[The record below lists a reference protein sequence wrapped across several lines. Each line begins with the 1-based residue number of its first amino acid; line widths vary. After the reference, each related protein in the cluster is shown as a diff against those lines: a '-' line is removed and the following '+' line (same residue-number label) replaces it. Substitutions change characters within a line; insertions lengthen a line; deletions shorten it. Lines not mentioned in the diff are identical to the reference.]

1 MKHPRSATV
10 QRILGFLIAGSS
22 LMMLPPA
29 LVSWWYQDGMARL
42 FLVSAVILLMAG
54 MAIFLPVR
62 HVREELRL
70 RDGFLVVTVS
80 WVSLALVGAL
90 PFLLLTQPEI
100 SYVDAL
106 FESMSG
112 LTTTG
117 ATILTNIDG
126 LPRGILY
133 YRQQLQWLGGLGI
146 VVLAVA
152 IMPMLRIGGMQLYRA
167 ETPGPVKDSKLTPR
181 ITGTAKALWLI
192 YLGITVMCALAYWLG
207 GMKLFDAI
215 GHAFS
220 TVAIGG
226 MSTHDAGFAWFDSP
240 TLEVIA
246 TFFMIVAGINFAIH
260 FTSWKRASAQPY
272 FQDPELKVYA
282 SLLLGFSVL
291 TTIALYL
298 NGTYGSIAESARYAS
313 FQVVSV
319 MTTTGFSTTEFAIWP
334 GFIPIMLICIAFIG
348 GCAGSTCGGMKVIRI
363 MLLYRQAI
371 REIQRLIHPHAVIPV
386 KIGGVKTSPT
396 VMDAVWGFFFLY
408 VASFVMITI
417 ALNGVG
423 VDPVTAYAAAAACIT
438 NLGPGLGEVSSNYA
452 SLNATAKLILS
463 FAMLMGRLEIFTLLV
478 LFSPSFWRH

>member
-1 MKHPRSATV
+1 MKHRRTATV

-22 LMMLPPA
+22 LMMIPPA
-29 LVSWWYQDGMARL
+29 LVSWWYHDGTANL
-42 FLVSAVILLMAG
+42 FLSSAVILFIAG
-54 MAIFLPVR
+54 LTIFLPVR
-62 HVREELRL
+62 HVHEELRL
-70 RDGFLVVTVS
+70 RDGFLVVAVS
-80 WVSLALVGAL
+80 WISLALVGAL
-90 PFLLLTQPEI
+90 PFLLLKQPELT
-100 SYVDAL
+100 YVDAL

-117 ATILTNIDG
+117 ATIMTNIDS

-181 ITGTAKALWLI
+181 ITQTAKALWLI
-192 YLGITVMCALAYWLG
+192 YLGITVTCALAYWLG
-207 GMKLFDAI
+207 GMTLFDAI

-240 TLEVIA
+240 TLEMIA
-246 TFFMIVAGINFAIH
+246 IFFMVVAGVNFAIH

-272 FQDPELKVYA
+272 FNDPELKVYA
-282 SLLLGFSVL
+282 SLLLGFAVL
-291 TTIALYL
+291 TACALYL
-298 NGTYGSIAESARYAS
+298 NGTYDSISESARYAS

-319 MTTTGFSTTEFAIWP
+319 MTTTGYSTTDFSIWP

-348 GCAGSTCGGMKVIRI
+348 GCAGSTCGGMKVVRI

-371 REIQRLIHPHAVIPV
+371 REIGRLIHPHAVIPV

-438 NLGPGLGEVSSNYA
+438 NLGPGLGDVSANYA
-452 SLNATAKLILS
+452 SLNSVAKLILS

-478 LFSPSFWRH
+478 LFSPAFWRH

>member
-1 MKHPRSATV
+1 MRNRQTATV
-10 QRILGFLIAGSS
+10 QRILGFLIAGAS
-22 LMMLPPA
+22 MMMIPPA
-29 LVSWWYQDGMARL
+29 VVSWWYQDGAANI
-42 FLVSAVILLMAG
+42 FLSSAVILFVTG

-70 RDGFLVVTVS
+70 RDGFVIVAACWL
-80 WVSLALVGAL
+80 SLALVGAL
-90 PFLLLTQPEI
+90 PFLLLVQPEI
-100 SYVDAL
+100 SYVNAV

-126 LPRGILY
+126 LPRGVLY

-152 IMPMLRIGGMQLYRA
+152 ILPMLRVGGMQLYRA
-167 ETPGPVKDSKLTPR
+167 ETPGPLKDSKLTPR
-181 ITGTAKALWLI
+181 ITETAKALWLI
-192 YLGITVMCALAYWLG
+192 YLGITVVCALAYWLG
-207 GMKLFDAI
+207 GMTLFDAV

-226 MSTHDAGFAWFDSP
+226 MSTHNEGFAWFNSP

-246 TFFMIVAGINFAIH
+246 IVFMVVAGINFAIH
-260 FTSWKRASAQPY
+260 FTAWKRASAQPY
-272 FQDPELKVYA
+272 FHDPELRVYA
-282 SLLLGFSVL
+282 SLLLGFAIL
-291 TTIALYL
+291 TTFTLYL
-298 NGTYGSIAESARYAS
+298 NGTYGSISESARYAS

-319 MTTTGFSTTEFAIWP
+319 MTTTGYHSANFSLWP

-363 MLLYRQAI
+363 MLLYRQAV
-371 REIQRLIHPHAVIPV
+371 REIHRLIHPHAVIPV
-386 KIGGVKTSPT
+386 KIGGRKTSTT

-408 VASFVMITI
+408 VLSFVMITI

-438 NLGPGLGEVSSNYA
+438 NLGPGLGDVSSNYA
-452 SLNATAKLILS
+452 SLNSAAKIILS

-478 LFSPSFWRH
+478 LFTPAFWRA

>member
-1 MKHPRSATV
+1 MKHRRTATV
-10 QRILGFLIAGSS
+10 QRILGFLIAGAS
-22 LMMLPPA
+22 LMMFPPA
-29 LVSWWYQDGMARL
+29 LVSWWYQDGTANL
-42 FLVSAVILLMAG
+42 FLVSAVMLFVTG
-54 MAIFLPVR
+54 MSIFLPVR
-62 HVREELRL
+62 HVHEDLRL
-70 RDGFLVVTVS
+70 RDGFLIVVVC
-80 WVSLALVGAL
+80 WLSLALVGAL
-90 PFLLLTQPEI
+90 PFLLLMQPEI
-100 SYVDAL
+100 SYVDAV
-106 FESMSG
+106 FESMSA

-117 ATILTNIDG
+117 ATILTNIDD
-126 LPRGILY
+126 LPRGALY

-146 VVLAVA
+146 VVLSVA
-152 IMPMLRIGGMQLYRA
+152 ILPMLRIGGMQLYRA
-167 ETPGPVKDSKLTPR
+167 ESPGPVKDSKLTPR
-181 ITGTAKALWLI
+181 ITSTAKALWLI
-192 YLGITVMCALAYWLG
+192 YLGITVLCALAYWLG
-207 GMKLFDAI
+207 GMTLFDAI

-246 TFFMIVAGINFAIH
+246 TFFMVVAGINFAIH

-282 SLLLGFSVL
+282 SLLLGFAVL

-298 NGTYGSIAESARYAS
+298 NGTYGSLAESARYAS

-319 MTTTGFSTTEFAIWP
+319 MTTTGYSTTDFSIWP

-371 REIQRLIHPHAVIPV
+371 REIRRLIHPHAVFPI
-386 KIGGVKTSPT
+386 KIGGRKTSAT

-423 VDPVTAYAAAAACIT
+423 VDPVTAYAAAAACLT
-438 NLGPGLGEVSSNYA
+438 NLGPGLGEVSGNYA
-452 SLNATAKLILS
+452 SLNSTAKVILS

-478 LFSPSFWRH
+478 LFSPAFWRH

>member
-1 MKHPRSATV
+1 MKPRRTATV
-10 QRILGFLIAGSS
+10 QRILGFLVASAS
-22 LMMLPPA
+22 LMMIPPA
-29 LVSWWYQDGMARL
+29 LVSLWYQDGTAGL
-42 FLVSAVILLMAG
+42 FMLSAVILFITG
-54 MAIFLPVR
+54 MAVFLPVR
-62 HVREELRL
+62 HVREELRV
-70 RDGFLVVTVS
+70 RDGFLVVAVC
-80 WVSLALVGAL
+80 WLSLALVGAL
-90 PFLLLTQPEI
+90 PFLLLEQPEI
-100 SYVDAL
+100 SYVDAV

-117 ATILTNIDG
+117 ATILTNIDA

-152 IMPMLRIGGMQLYRA
+152 ILPMLRIGGAQLYRA
-167 ETPGPVKDSKLTPR
+167 ETPGPLKDSKLTPK
-181 ITGTAKALWLI
+181 ITETAKALWLI
-192 YLGITVMCALAYWLG
+192 YLGITVLCMLAYWLG
-207 GMKLFDAI
+207 GMTIFDAV

-226 MSTHDAGFAWFDSP
+226 MSTHDAGFAHFNSP
-240 TLEVIA
+240 TLEIVA
-246 TFFMIVAGINFAIH
+246 TFFMVVAGINFAIH
-260 FTSWKRASAQPY
+260 FTSWKRASSQPY
-272 FQDPELKVYA
+272 FQDPELRVYA

-291 TTIALYL
+291 VTLALYL
-298 NGTYGSIAESARYAS
+298 NGTYDSLTQAARYAS
-313 FQVVSV
+313 FQVVSI
-319 MTTTGFSTTEFAIWP
+319 MTTTGFSTTDFSIWP

-371 REIQRLIHPHAVIPV
+371 REVQRLVHPQAVIPV
-386 KIGGVKTSPT
+386 KIGGRKTSAT

-423 VDPVTAYAAAAACIT
+423 VEPVTAYAAAAACIT
-438 NLGPGLGEVSSNYA
+438 NLGPGLGDVSSNYA
-452 SLNATAKLILS
+452 SLNATAKMILS

-478 LFSPSFWRH
+478 IFSPSFWRH

>member
-1 MKHPRSATV
+1 MKNRSTATV

-29 LVSWWYQDGMARL
+29 AVSWWYQDGTIDL
-42 FLVSAVILLMAG
+42 FLLSAVILFVIG
-54 MAIFLPVR
+54 MVIFLPVR
-62 HVREELRL
+62 HVREELRV
-70 RDGFLVVTVS
+70 RDGFLIVAVC
-80 WVSLALVGAL
+80 WISLALVGAL
-90 PFLLLTQPEI
+90 PFLLLMQPQI
-100 SYVDAL
+100 SYVDAV

-117 ATILTNIDG
+117 ATIMTNIDG
-126 LPRGILY
+126 LPRGVLY

-152 IMPMLRIGGMQLYRA
+152 ILPMLRIGGMQLYRA
-167 ETPGPVKDSKLTPR
+167 ETPGPLKDSKLTPR
-181 ITGTAKALWLI
+181 ITETAKALWLI
-192 YLGITVMCALAYWLG
+192 YLGITVLCALAYWLG
-207 GMKLFDAI
+207 GMTLFDAV

-226 MSTHDAGFAWFDSP
+226 MSTHDAGFAWFNSP
-240 TLEVIA
+240 TLEMIA
-246 TFFMIVAGINFAIH
+246 VFFMVIAGINFAIH
-260 FTSWKRASAQPY
+260 FSAWKRASSQPY
-272 FQDPELKVYA
+272 FNDPELKAYA
-282 SLLLGFSVL
+282 GLLLGFVIL

-319 MTTTGFSTTEFAIWP
+319 MTTTGFSTANFSIWP

-363 MLLYRQAI
+363 LLLYRQAV
-371 REIQRLIHPHAVIPV
+371 REIRRLIHPNAVFPV
-386 KIGGVKTSPT
+386 KIGGRKTSAT

-438 NLGPGLGEVSSNYA
+438 NLGPGLGEVSANYA
-452 SLNATAKLILS
+452 SLNSTAKIILT

>member
-1 MKHPRSATV
+1 MKNRRTATV
-10 QRILGFLIAGSS
+10 QRILGFLIAGAS
-22 LMMLPPA
+22 LMMLPPIA
-29 LVSWWYQDGMARL
+29 VSLLYKDGTATL
-42 FLVSAVILLMAG
+42 FLVSAFILFIIG

-62 HVREELRL
+62 HVHEELRI
-70 RDGFLVVTVS
+70 RDGFLVVVAC
-80 WVSLALVGAL
+80 WLSLVLVGAL
-90 PFLLLTQPEI
+90 PFLLLVEPNIT
-100 SYVDAL
+100 YVDAV

-117 ATILTNIDG
+117 ATILTNIDE

-152 IMPMLRIGGMQLYRA
+152 ILPMLRIGGMQLYRA
-167 ETPGPVKDSKLTPR
+167 ETPGPLKDSKLTPR
-181 ITGTAKALWLI
+181 ITETAKALWFI
-192 YLGITVMCALAYWLG
+192 YLGITVLCALAYWLG
-207 GMKLFDAI
+207 GMTLFDAV

-226 MSTHDAGFAWFDSP
+226 MSTHDAGFTYFNSP
-240 TLEVIA
+240 TLEIIA
-246 TFFMIVAGINFAIH
+246 TFFMVVAGINFAIH
-260 FTSWKRASAQPY
+260 FTAWNRASSQPY
-272 FQDPELKVYA
+272 FHDPELKTYA
-282 SLLLGFSVL
+282 SLLLGFTVL

-298 NGTYGSIAESARYAS
+298 NGTYGTIAESARFAS

-319 MTTTGFSTTEFAIWP
+319 MTTTGFSSADFSIWP

-363 MLLYRQAI
+363 MLLYRQAA
-371 REIQRLIHPHAVIPV
+371 REVRRLIHPHAVIPV
-386 KIGGVKTSPT
+386 KIGGRKTSAT

-438 NLGPGLGEVSSNYA
+438 NLGPGLGDVSANYA
-452 SLNATAKLILS
+452 SLSSTAKVILS

-478 LFSPSFWRH
+478 LFTPEFWRN

>member
-1 MKHPRSATV
+1 MKHRRTATV
-10 QRILGFLIAGSS
+10 QRILGFLIAAAS

-29 LVSWWYQDGMARL
+29 LVSWWYNDGTANL
-42 FLVSAVILLMAG
+42 FLVSAAILFIAG

-62 HVREELRL
+62 HVHEELRL
-70 RDGFLVVTVS
+70 RDGFLVVTAC
-80 WVSLALVGAL
+80 WLALVLVGAL
-90 PFLLLTQPEI
+90 PFLLLTQPDI
-100 SYVDAL
+100 SYVDAV

-117 ATILTNIDG
+117 ATILKNIDD
-126 LPRGILY
+126 LPRGVLY

-152 IMPMLRIGGMQLYRA
+152 ILPMLRIGGMQLYRA
-167 ETPGPVKDSKLTPR
+167 ETPGPHKESKLTPR
-181 ITGTAKALWLI
+181 VTETAKALWLI
-192 YLGITVMCALAYWLG
+192 YLGITVLCVLAYWLG
-207 GMKLFDAI
+207 GMTLFDAV

-246 TFFMIVAGINFAIH
+246 TFFMVIAGINFAIH
-260 FTSWKRASAQPY
+260 FTAWKRASSQPY
-272 FQDPELKVYA
+272 FHDPELKVYA
-282 SLLLGFSVL
+282 SLLLGFTIL

-298 NGTYGSIAESARYAS
+298 NGTYVSIAEAARYAS

-319 MTTTGFSTTEFAIWP
+319 MTTTGFSTADFSIWP

-371 REIQRLIHPHAVIPV
+371 REVHRLIHPHAVIPV
-386 KIGGVKTSPT
+386 KMGGRKTSAN

-417 ALNGVG
+417 ALNAVG

-438 NLGPGLGEVSSNYA
+438 NLGPGLGDVSANYA
-452 SLNATAKLILS
+452 SLNSTAKVILS
-463 FAMLMGRLEIFTLLV
+463 FAMLLGRLEIFTLLV
-478 LFSPSFWRH
+478 LFSPAFWRN

>member
-1 MKHPRSATV
+1 MKNTRTATV
-10 QRILGFLIAGSS
+10 QRILGFLIAGAS
-22 LMMLPPA
+22 LMMLPPV
-29 LVSWWYQDGMARL
+29 LISWWYDDGTAGL
-42 FLVSAVILLMAG
+42 FLVSAVTLFLFG

-62 HVREELRL
+62 HIHEELRL
-70 RDGFLVVTVS
+70 RDGFLVVAAC
-80 WVSLALVGAL
+80 WLALVLAGAL
-90 PFLLLTQPEI
+90 PFLLLQDPEI
-100 SYVDAL
+100 SLVDAV

-117 ATILTNIDG
+117 ATILTNIDS

-152 IMPMLRIGGMQLYRA
+152 ILPMLRIGGMQLYRA
-167 ETPGPVKDSKLTPR
+167 ETPGPLKDSKLTPR
-181 ITGTAKALWLI
+181 ITETAKALWMI
-192 YLGITVMCALAYWLG
+192 YLGITLLCAMAYWLG
-207 GMKLFDAI
+207 GMTLFDAV

-226 MSTHDAGFAWFDSP
+226 MSTHDAGFTWFESP
-240 TLEVIA
+240 TLEFIA
-246 TFFMIVAGINFAIH
+246 MFFMVVAGINFAVH
-260 FTSWKRASAQPY
+260 FTSWNRASSQPY
-272 FQDPELKVYA
+272 FQDPELRVYA
-282 SLLLGFSVL
+282 GLLLGFAVL

-298 NGTYGSIAESARYAS
+298 NGTYESFAESARFAS

-319 MTTTGFSTTEFAIWP
+319 MTTTGFHTANFSLWP

-348 GCAGSTCGGMKVIRI
+348 GCAGSTCGGMKVIRV
-363 MLLYRQAI
+363 MLLYRQAS
-371 REIQRLIHPHAVIPV
+371 REIARLIHPHAVIPV
-386 KIGGVKTSPT
+386 KIGGRKTPPT

-408 VASFVMITI
+408 VASFVLITI

-438 NLGPGLGEVSSNYA
+438 NLGPGLGDVSSNYA
-452 SLNATAKLILS
+452 SLGPAAKLILS

-478 LFSPSFWRH
+478 LFSPAFWRA

>member
-1 MKHPRSATV
+1 MKHRRTATV
-10 QRILGFLIAGSS
+10 QRVLGFLIAAAS

-29 LVSWWYQDGMARL
+29 LVAWWYSDGTMNL
-42 FLVSAVILLMAG
+42 FLVSAVILFIIG

-62 HVREELRL
+62 QVRDELRL
-70 RDGFLVVTVS
+70 RDGFLIVTAC
-80 WVSLALVGAL
+80 WLALALAGAL
-90 PFLLLTQPEI
+90 PFLLLMQPEI
-100 SYVDAL
+100 SYVDAF

-117 ATILTNIDG
+117 ATILTNIDT
-126 LPRGILY
+126 LPRGLLY

-152 IMPMLRIGGMQLYRA
+152 ILPMLRIGGMQLYRA
-167 ETPGPVKDSKLTPR
+167 ETPGPMKDSKLTPR
-181 ITGTAKALWLI
+181 ITETAKALWLI
-192 YLGITVMCALAYWLG
+192 YLGITVLCALAYWLG
-207 GMKLFDAI
+207 GMTFFDAV

-226 MSTHDAGFAWFDSP
+226 MSTHDEGFAWFNNP
-240 TLEVIA
+240 ELEIIA
-246 TFFMIVAGINFAIH
+246 TFFMVVAGINFAIH

-282 SLLLGFSVL
+282 SLLLGFAVL
-291 TTIALYL
+291 TTIALYMH
-298 NGTYGSIAESARYAS
+298 GTYGSISESARYAT
-313 FQVVSV
+313 FQVVSI
-319 MTTTGFSTTEFAIWP
+319 MTTTGFSTTDFSIWP

-363 MLLYRQAI
+363 MLLYKQAI
-371 REIQRLIHPHAVIPV
+371 REIQRLVHPHAVIPV
-386 KIGGVKTSPT
+386 KIGGRKTSPS

-438 NLGPGLGEVSSNYA
+438 NLGPGLGDVSANYA
-452 SLNATAKLILS
+452 SLNSTAKLILS

-478 LFSPSFWRH
+478 LFSPTFWRD

>member
-1 MKHPRSATV
+1 MKNRRTATV
-10 QRILGFLIAGSS
+10 QRILGFLIAGAS
-22 LMMLPPA
+22 LMMLPPM
-29 LVSWWYQDGMARL
+29 LVAWLYHDGTAHL
-42 FLVSAVILLMAG
+42 FLVSAVILFITG
-54 MAIFLPVR
+54 TAIFLPVR
-62 HVREELRL
+62 NIHEELRL
-70 RDGFLVVTVS
+70 RDGFLVVAACWLTLV
-80 WVSLALVGAL
+80 LAGAL
-90 PFLLLTQPEI
+90 PFLLSMHPEI
-100 SYVDAL
+100 SYVDAV

-117 ATILTNIDG
+117 ATTLTNLDS
-126 LPRGILY
+126 LPRGVLY

-167 ETPGPVKDSKLTPR
+167 ETPGPLKDSKLTPR
-181 ITGTAKALWLI
+181 ITETAKALWLI
-192 YLGITVMCALAYWLG
+192 YLGITVLCTLAYWLG
-207 GMKLFDAI
+207 GMSLFDAV

-226 MSTHDAGFAWFDSP
+226 MSTHDAGFTWFESP
-240 TLEVIA
+240 TLELIA
-246 TFFMIVAGINFAIH
+246 IFFMVVAGINFAVH

-272 FQDPELKVYA
+272 FQDPELRVYA
-282 SLLLGFSVL
+282 GLLVGFVVL

-298 NGTYGSIAESARYAS
+298 SGTYESFGESARYAS

-319 MTTTGFSTTEFAIWP
+319 MTTTGYHSASFSLWP

-348 GCAGSTCGGMKVIRI
+348 GCAGSTCGGMKVIRV
-363 MLLYRQAI
+363 MLLYRQAS
-371 REIQRLIHPHAVIPV
+371 REIRRLIHPHAIIPV
-386 KIGGVKTSPT
+386 KFGGRKTPAS

-408 VASFVMITI
+408 VSSFVLITI

-438 NLGPGLGEVSSNYA
+438 NLGPGLGDVSANYS
-452 SLNATAKLILS
+452 SLGPAAKLILS

-478 LFSPSFWRH
+478 LFTPAFWRD

>member
-1 MKHPRSATV
+1 MKHRRTATV
-10 QRILGFLIAGSS
+10 QRILGFLIAASS
-22 LMMLPPA
+22 LMMVPPA
-29 LVSWWYQDGMARL
+29 LVSLWYDDGTVEVFA
-42 FLVSAVILLMAG
+42 VSAVILLMTG

-62 HVREELRL
+62 KVRDELRV
-70 RDGFLVVTVS
+70 RDGFLVVAAC
-80 WVSLALVGAL
+80 WLALALAGAI
-90 PFLLLTQPEI
+90 PFLMLMTPEI

-117 ATILTNIDG
+117 ATILTNIES
-126 LPRGILY
+126 LPRGLLY

-152 IMPMLRIGGMQLYRA
+152 ILPMLRIGGMQLYRA
-167 ETPGPVKDSKLTPR
+167 ETPGPMKDSKLTPR
-181 ITGTAKALWLI
+181 ITETAKALWLI
-192 YLGITVMCALAYWLG
+192 YLGITVICVMAYWLG
-207 GMKLFDAI
+207 GMTFFDAV

-226 MSTHDAGFAWFDSP
+226 MSTHDEGFAWFNSP
-240 TLEVIA
+240 ELEIIA
-246 TFFMIVAGINFAIH
+246 TFFMVVAGINFAIH

-282 SLLLGFSVL
+282 SLLLGFAIL
-291 TTIALYL
+291 TTIALYMH
-298 NGTYGSIAESARYAS
+298 GTYGSISESARYAS
-313 FQVVSV
+313 FQVVSL
-319 MTTTGFSTTEFAIWP
+319 MTTTGFSTADFSLWP

-371 REIQRLIHPHAVIPV
+371 REIQRLVHPHAVIPV
-386 KIGGVKTSPT
+386 KIGGRKTST
-396 VMDAVWGFFFLY
+396 SVMDAVWGFFFLY

-438 NLGPGLGEVSSNYA
+438 NLGPGLGEVSANYA
-452 SLNATAKLILS
+452 SLNSTAKLILS

-478 LFSPSFWRH
+478 LFSPTFWRD

>member
-1 MKHPRSATV
+1 MKNRRTATV
-10 QRILGFLIAGSS
+10 QRILGFLIAGAS

-29 LVSWWYQDGMARL
+29 AVSLWYMDGTATL
-42 FLVSAVILLMAG
+42 FLVSAVVLFLIG
-54 MAIFLPVR
+54 MVIFLPVR
-62 HVREELRL
+62 HVHEELRL
-70 RDGFLVVTVS
+70 RDGFLVVVAC
-80 WVSLALVGAL
+80 WLSLVLVGAL
-90 PFLLLTQPEI
+90 PFLLLAEPDI
-100 SYVDAL
+100 SYVDAV
-106 FESMSG
+106 FESMSA

-117 ATILTNIDG
+117 ATILTKIDE

-152 IMPMLRIGGMQLYRA
+152 ILPMLRIGGMQLYRA
-167 ETPGPVKDSKLTPR
+167 ETPGPLKDSKLTPR
-181 ITGTAKALWLI
+181 ITETAKALWLI
-192 YLGITVMCALAYWLG
+192 YLGITVLCALAYWLG
-207 GMKLFDAI
+207 GMTLFDAV

-226 MSTHDAGFAWFDSP
+226 MSTHDAGFTWFNSP
-240 TLEVIA
+240 TLELIA
-246 TFFMIVAGINFAIH
+246 TFFMVVAGINFAIH
-260 FTSWKRASAQPY
+260 FTSWKRASSQPY

-282 SLLLGFSVL
+282 SLLLGFAVL
-291 TTIALYL
+291 TTFALYL
-298 NGTYGSIAESARYAS
+298 NGTYGSLTESARFAS

-319 MTTTGFSTTEFAIWP
+319 MTTTGFSSADFSIWP

-363 MLLYRQAI
+363 MLLYRQAS
-371 REIQRLIHPHAVIPV
+371 REIRRLIHPHAIIPV
-386 KIGGVKTSPT
+386 KIGGRKTSAN

-438 NLGPGLGEVSSNYA
+438 NLGPGLGDVSANYA
-452 SLNATAKLILS
+452 SLSSTAKVILS

-478 LFSPSFWRH
+478 LFSPEFWRN

>member
-1 MKHPRSATV
+1 MKNRRTATV
-10 QRILGFLIAGSS
+10 QRILGFLIASAS
-22 LMMLPPA
+22 LMMLPPVA
-29 LVSWWYQDGMARL
+29 VSWWYGDSTANL
-42 FLVSAVILLMAG
+42 FLVSFVVLLVIGLL
-54 MAIFLPVR
+54 IFLPVR
-62 HVREELRL
+62 DVHEELRL
-70 RDGFLVVTVS
+70 RDGFLVVVAC
-80 WVSLALVGAL
+80 WLSLVLVGAL

-100 SYVDAL
+100 SYVDAV
-106 FESMSG
+106 FESMSA

-117 ATILTNIDG
+117 ATILTNIDD

-152 IMPMLRIGGMQLYRA
+152 ILPMLRIGGMQLYRA
-167 ETPGPVKDSKLTPR
+167 ETPGPLKDSKLTPR
-181 ITGTAKALWLI
+181 ITETAKALWLI
-192 YLGITVMCALAYWLG
+192 YLGITMLCALAYWLG
-207 GMKLFDAI
+207 GMTLFDAI

-226 MSTHDAGFAWFDSP
+226 MSTHDAGFTWFNSP
-240 TLEVIA
+240 TLEIIA
-246 TFFMIVAGINFAIH
+246 TFFMVVAGINFAIH
-260 FTSWKRASAQPY
+260 FTSWKRASSQPY

-282 SLLLGFSVL
+282 SLLLGLAVL
-291 TTIALYL
+291 TTIALYF
-298 NGTYGSIAESARYAS
+298 NGTYGSFAESARFAS

-319 MTTTGFSTTEFAIWP
+319 MTTTGFTSADFSIWP
-334 GFIPIMLICIAFIG
+334 SFIPIMLICIAFIG

-371 REIQRLIHPHAVIPV
+371 REIRRLIHPHAVIPV
-386 KIGGVKTSPT
+386 KIGGRKTSAT

-438 NLGPGLGEVSSNYA
+438 NLGPGLGDVSANYA
-452 SLNATAKLILS
+452 SLNSTAKLILS

-478 LFSPSFWRH
+478 LFSPDFWRN

>member
-1 MKHPRSATV
+1 
-10 QRILGFLIAGSS
+10 
-22 LMMLPPA
+22 MMFPPA
-29 LVSWWYQDGMARL
+29 LVSWWYQDGTMNL
-42 FLVSAVILLMAG
+42 FLICAVIVFLLG
-54 MAIFLPVR
+54 IVIFLPVR
-62 HVREELRL
+62 KVRQELRL
-70 RDGFLVVTVS
+70 RDGFLIVTAS
-80 WVSLALVGAL
+80 WLSLALVGAL
-90 PFLLLTQPEI
+90 PFILLPQPEI
-100 SYVDAL
+100 SYVDAV

-117 ATILTNIDG
+117 ATILTNIEE

-152 IMPMLRIGGMQLYRA
+152 IMPMLRVGGMQLYRA
-167 ETPGPVKDSKLTPR
+167 ETPGPLKDNKLTPR
-181 ITGTAKALWLI
+181 ITETAKALWLI
-192 YLGITVMCALAYWLG
+192 YLGITILCALAYWLG
-207 GMKLFDAI
+207 GMSMFDAV

-226 MSTHDAGFAWFDSP
+226 MSTHDAGFSWFDSP
-240 TLEVIA
+240 TLEAIA
-246 TFFMIVAGINFAIH
+246 TIFMVVAGINFAIH

-282 SLLLGFSVL
+282 SLLLGLATL

-298 NGTYGSIAESARYAS
+298 GGTYESIAESARYAG
-313 FQVVSV
+313 FQVVSI
-319 MTTTGFSTTEFAIWP
+319 MTTTGYTTTNFSIWP

-371 REIQRLIHPHAVIPV
+371 REIRRLIHPHAVIPV
-386 KIGGVKTSPT
+386 KIGGRKTSAT

-417 ALNGVG
+417 ILNGVG
-423 VDPVTAYAAAAACIT
+423 VEPVTAYAAAAACLT
-438 NLGPGLGEVSSNYA
+438 NLGPGLGDVSANYA
-452 SLNATAKLILS
+452 GLNSTAKVILS
-463 FAMLMGRLEIFTLLV
+463 FAMLMGRLEIFTILV
-478 LFSPSFWRH
+478 LFTPAFWRD

>member
-1 MKHPRSATV
+1 MKNRRTATV
-10 QRILGFLIAGSS
+10 QRILGFLIAGAS

-29 LVSWWYQDGMARL
+29 LVSWWYNDGTAGL
-42 FLVSAVILLMAG
+42 FLVSAVVLFFTGI
-54 MAIFLPVR
+54 AIFLPVR
-62 HVREELRL
+62 DVHEELRL
-70 RDGFLVVTVS
+70 RDGFLVVVAC
-80 WVSLALVGAL
+80 WLSLVLVGAL

-100 SYVDAL
+100 SYVDSV
-106 FESMSG
+106 FESMSA

-117 ATILTNIDG
+117 ATILTNIDD

-152 IMPMLRIGGMQLYRA
+152 ILPMLRIGGMQLYRA
-167 ETPGPVKDSKLTPR
+167 ETPGPLKDSKLTPR
-181 ITGTAKALWLI
+181 ITETAKALWMI
-192 YLGITVMCALAYWLG
+192 YLGITMLCALAYWLG
-207 GMKLFDAI
+207 GMTLFDAI

-226 MSTHDAGFAWFDSP
+226 MSTHDAGFTWFNSP
-240 TLEVIA
+240 TLEIVA
-246 TFFMIVAGINFAIH
+246 TFFMVVAGINFAIH
-260 FTSWKRASAQPY
+260 FTSWKRASSQPY
-272 FQDPELKVYA
+272 FHDPELKVYA
-282 SLLLGFSVL
+282 SLLVGFAVL

-298 NGTYGSIAESARYAS
+298 NGTYGSVAESARFAS

-319 MTTTGFSTTEFAIWP
+319 MTTTGFSSADFSIWP

-363 MLLYRQAI
+363 MLLYRQAS

-386 KIGGVKTSPT
+386 KIGGRKTSAT

-408 VASFVMITI
+408 VASFVLITI

-438 NLGPGLGEVSSNYA
+438 NLGPGLGEVSANYA
-452 SLNATAKLILS
+452 SLSSTAKVILS

-478 LFSPSFWRH
+478 LFSPAFWRN

>member
-1 MKHPRSATV
+1 
-10 QRILGFLIAGSS
+10 
-22 LMMLPPA
+22 
-29 LVSWWYQDGMARL
+29 
-42 FLVSAVILLMAG
+42 
-54 MAIFLPVR
+54 
-62 HVREELRL
+62 
-70 RDGFLVVTVS
+70 
-80 WVSLALVGAL
+80 LALVGAL
-90 PFLLLTQPEI
+90 PFLLLPEPQL
-100 SYVDAL
+100 SYVDAV

-117 ATILTNIDG
+117 ATILTNIDE

-167 ETPGPVKDSKLTPR
+167 ETPGPLKDSKLTPR
-181 ITGTAKALWLI
+181 ITETAKALWLI
-192 YLGITVMCALAYWLG
+192 YLGITVTCALAYWLG
-207 GMKLFDAI
+207 GMTMFDAV

-226 MSTHDAGFAWFDSP
+226 MSTHDAGFAWFDNP
-240 TLEVIA
+240 TLEFIA
-246 TFFMIVAGINFAIH
+246 IFFMIVAGINFAIH

-272 FQDPELKVYA
+272 FHDPELKTYA
-282 SLLLGFSVL
+282 SLLLGFAVL

-298 NGTYGSIAESARYAS
+298 NGTYDSMSEAARYGS

-319 MTTTGFSTTEFAIWP
+319 MTTTGYSTTEFALWP

-348 GCAGSTCGGMKVIRI
+348 GCAGSTCGGMKVIRV

-371 REIQRLIHPHAVIPV
+371 REIQRLIHPQAVIPV
-386 KIGGVKTSPT
+386 KIGGRKTSQA

-408 VASFVMITI
+408 VSSFVMITI

-452 SLNATAKLILS
+452 SLNATAKVILS

-478 LFSPSFWRH
+478 LFTPTFWRA

>member
-1 MKHPRSATV
+1 MKNRRTSTV
-10 QRILGFLIAGSS
+10 QRIIGFLIACAS
-22 LMMLPPA
+22 LMMIPPA
-29 LVSWWYQDGMARL
+29 LVSWWYHDGTAQL
-42 FLVSAVILLMAG
+42 FLVSAVILFFAG

-62 HVREELRL
+62 HMREELRL
-70 RDGFLVVTVS
+70 RDGFLVVVAC
-80 WVSLALVGAL
+80 WLSLVFVGAL
-90 PFLLLTQPEI
+90 PFLLLEKPEI
-100 SYVDAL
+100 SYVDAV
-106 FESMSG
+106 FESMSA

-117 ATILTNIDG
+117 ATILQNIDE

-167 ETPGPVKDSKLTPR
+167 ETPGPMKDSKLTPR
-181 ITGTAKALWLI
+181 ITETAKALWLI
-192 YLGITVMCALAYWLG
+192 YLGITILCALAYWLG
-207 GMKLFDAI
+207 GMSLFDAV

-226 MSTHDAGFAWFDSP
+226 MSTHDAGFTHFNSP
-240 TLEVIA
+240 TLEIIA
-246 TFFMIVAGINFAIH
+246 TFFMVVAGINFAIH
-260 FTSWKRASAQPY
+260 FSSWKRASSQPY

-282 SLLLGFSVL
+282 SLLLGFAAL
-291 TTIALYL
+291 TTIALYM
-298 NGTYGSIAESARYAS
+298 NGTYGSVAESARFAT

-319 MTTTGFSTTEFAIWP
+319 MTTTGFSSAEFSVWP

-363 MLLYRQAI
+363 MLLYRQAS
-371 REIQRLIHPHAVIPV
+371 REIRRLIHPHAVIPV
-386 KIGGVKTSPT
+386 KIGGRKTPPT

-438 NLGPGLGEVSSNYA
+438 NLGPGLGEVSANYA
-452 SLNATAKLILS
+452 SLNSTAKVILS

-478 LFSPSFWRH
+478 LFSPSFWRN

>member
-1 MKHPRSATV
+1 MKTRRAAAI
-10 QRILGFLIAGSS
+10 QRILGFLIAGAS

-29 LVSWWYQDGMARL
+29 VVSWWYQDGTAEL
-42 FLVSAVILLMAG
+42 FLTSAIILFITG

-62 HVREELRL
+62 NVQEDLRL
-70 RDGFLVVTVS
+70 RDGFLIVTIC
-80 WVSLALVGAL
+80 WLSLALVGAL
-90 PFLLLTQPEI
+90 PFLLLMQPEI
-100 SYVDAL
+100 SYVDAV

-117 ATILTNIDG
+117 ATILTNIDD
-126 LPRGILY
+126 LPRGLLY

-167 ETPGPVKDSKLTPR
+167 ETPGPMKDSKLTPR
-181 ITGTAKALWLI
+181 ITETAKALWLI
-192 YLGITVMCALAYWLG
+192 YLGITVTCALAYWLG
-207 GMKLFDAI
+207 GMTLFDAV

-226 MSTHDAGFAWFDSP
+226 MSTHDSGFGYFDSP
-240 TLEVIA
+240 TLEFIA
-246 TFFMIVAGINFAIH
+246 IFFMVVAGVNFAIH

-272 FQDPELKVYA
+272 FHDPELKLYA
-282 SLLLGFSVL
+282 SLLLGFAIL

-298 NGTYGSIAESARYAS
+298 NGTYGSLSESARYAS

-319 MTTTGFSTTEFAIWP
+319 MTTTGYSTTNFSLWP

-363 MLLYRQAI
+363 MLLYRQAV
-371 REIQRLIHPHAVIPV
+371 REIHRLIHPHAVFPV
-386 KIGGVKTSPT
+386 KIGGRKTSAT

-408 VASFVMITI
+408 VSSFVMITI

-438 NLGPGLGEVSSNYA
+438 NLGPGLGDVSSNYA
-452 SLNATAKLILS
+452 SLNSTAKVILS
-463 FAMLMGRLEIFTLLV
+463 FAMLMGRLEIFTILV
-478 LFSPSFWRH
+478 LFTPAFWRA

>member
-29 LVSWWYQDGMARL
+29 LVSWWYHDGTAKL
-42 FLVSAVILLMAG
+42 FLVSAIILFIVG

-70 RDGFLVVTVS
+70 RDGFVVVTVS

-272 FQDPELKVYA
+272 FHDPELKVYA

-291 TTIALYL
+291 TAIALYL

-319 MTTTGFSTTEFAIWP
+319 MTTTGFSTAEFAIWP

>member
-1 MKHPRSATV
+1 MKHRRTATV
-10 QRILGFLIAGSS
+10 QRILGFLIAGAS

-29 LVSWWYQDGMARL
+29 AVSFWYADGTANL
-42 FLVSAVILLMAG
+42 FLVSAVILFLLGA
-54 MAIFLPVR
+54 AIFLPVR
-62 HVREELRL
+62 DVHEELRL
-70 RDGFLVVTVS
+70 RDGFLVVVAC
-80 WVSLALVGAL
+80 WLSLVLVGAL
-90 PFLLLTQPEI
+90 PFLLLDQPEI
-100 SYVDAL
+100 SYVDAV

-117 ATILTNIDG
+117 ATILTNIDE

-167 ETPGPVKDSKLTPR
+167 ETPGPLKDSKLTPR
-181 ITGTAKALWLI
+181 ITETAKALWLI
-192 YLGITVMCALAYWLG
+192 YLGITILCALAYWLG
-207 GMKLFDAI
+207 GMTMFDAV

-226 MSTHDAGFAWFDSP
+226 MSTHDAGFTWFNSP
-240 TLEVIA
+240 TLEIIA
-246 TFFMIVAGINFAIH
+246 TVFMVIAGINFAIH
-260 FTSWKRASAQPY
+260 FTSWKRASSQPY

-282 SLLLGFSVL
+282 SLLLGFVVL

-298 NGTYGSIAESARYAS
+298 NGTYGSFAESARFAS

-319 MTTTGFSTTEFAIWP
+319 MTTTGFTSASFSLWP

-371 REIQRLIHPHAVIPV
+371 REIRRLIHPHAVFPV
-386 KIGGVKTSPT
+386 KIGGRKTSPT

-438 NLGPGLGEVSSNYA
+438 NLGPGLGEVSANYA
-452 SLNATAKLILS
+452 SLSSTAKIILS

-478 LFSPSFWRH
+478 LFTPEFWRN

>member
-1 MKHPRSATV
+1 MKNRRTATV
-10 QRILGFLIAGSS
+10 QRILGFLIAGAS
-22 LMMLPPA
+22 LMMLPPIA
-29 LVSWWYQDGMARL
+29 VSLLYKDGTASL
-42 FLVSAVILLMAG
+42 FLVSAVILFLIG

-62 HVREELRL
+62 HVHEELRI
-70 RDGFLVVTVS
+70 RDGFLVVVAC
-80 WVSLALVGAL
+80 WLSLVLVGAL
-90 PFLLLTQPEI
+90 PFLLLVEPNIT
-100 SYVDAL
+100 YVDAV

-117 ATILTNIDG
+117 ATILTNIDE

-152 IMPMLRIGGMQLYRA
+152 ILPMLRIGGMQLYRA
-167 ETPGPVKDSKLTPR
+167 ETPGPLKDSKLTPR
-181 ITGTAKALWLI
+181 ITETAKALWFI
-192 YLGITVMCALAYWLG
+192 YLGITVLCALAYWLG
-207 GMKLFDAI
+207 GMTLFDAV

-226 MSTHDAGFAWFDSP
+226 MSTHDAGFTYFNSP
-240 TLEVIA
+240 TLEIIA
-246 TFFMIVAGINFAIH
+246 TVFMVVAGINFAIH
-260 FTSWKRASAQPY
+260 FTAWNRASSQPY
-272 FQDPELKVYA
+272 FNDPELKAYA
-282 SLLLGFSVL
+282 SLLLGFAIL
-291 TTIALYL
+291 TTLALYL
-298 NGTYGSIAESARYAS
+298 NGTYGTITESARFAS

-319 MTTTGFSTTEFAIWP
+319 MTTTGFSSADFSIWP

-363 MLLYRQAI
+363 MLLYRQAA
-371 REIQRLIHPHAVIPV
+371 REIRRLIHPHAVIPV
-386 KIGGVKTSPT
+386 KIGGRKTSAT

-438 NLGPGLGEVSSNYA
+438 NLGPGLGDVSANYA
-452 SLNATAKLILS
+452 SLSSTAKVILS

-478 LFSPSFWRH
+478 LFSPEFWRN

>member
-1 MKHPRSATV
+1 MKHRRTATV
-10 QRILGFLIAGSS
+10 QRILGFLIAGAS
-22 LMMLPPA
+22 LMMIPPA
-29 LVSWWYQDGMARL
+29 IVSWWYHDGTVDL
-42 FLVSAVILLMAG
+42 FLTSAVILFIAG
-54 MAIFLPVR
+54 MTIFLPVR
-62 HVREELRL
+62 HVHEELHL
-70 RDGFLVVTVS
+70 RDGFLIVAVC
-80 WVSLALVGAL
+80 WLSLALAGAL
-90 PFLLLTQPEI
+90 PFLLLMQPEL
-100 SYVDAL
+100 SYVDAV
-106 FESMSG
+106 FESMSA

-117 ATILTNIDG
+117 ATILTNIDE
-126 LPRGILY
+126 LPRGVLY
-133 YRQQLQWLGGLGI
+133 YRQQLQWFGGLGI

-152 IMPMLRIGGMQLYRA
+152 ILPMLRIGGMQLYRA
-167 ETPGPVKDSKLTPR
+167 ETPGPLKDSKLTPR

-192 YLGITVMCALAYWLG
+192 YLGITILCALAYWLG
-207 GMKLFDAI
+207 GMTLFDAI

-226 MSTHDAGFAWFDSP
+226 MSTHDEGFAWFDSP
-240 TLEVIA
+240 SLEVIA
-246 TFFMIVAGINFAIH
+246 TFFMVVAGINFAIH
-260 FTSWKRASAQPY
+260 FSSWKRASAQPY

-282 SLLLGFSVL
+282 SLLLGFSIL
-291 TTIALYL
+291 TTFALYL
-298 NGTYGSIAESARYAS
+298 NGTYDSIAESARYAS

-319 MTTTGFSTTEFAIWP
+319 MTTTGFSTADFAIWP

-371 REIQRLIHPHAVIPV
+371 REIGRLIHPHAVIPV
-386 KIGGVKTSPT
+386 KIGGRKTSAT

-438 NLGPGLGEVSSNYA
+438 NLGPGLGDVSANYA
-452 SLNATAKLILS
+452 SLNSTAKVILS

-478 LFSPSFWRH
+478 LFSPAFWRD

>member
-1 MKHPRSATV
+1 MKNRRTATV
-10 QRILGFLIAGSS
+10 QRILGFLIAVAS

-29 LVSWWYQDGMARL
+29 AVSFWYMDGTANL
-42 FLVSAVILLMAG
+42 FLVSAVVLFLVG

-62 HVREELRL
+62 HVHEELRL
-70 RDGFLVVTVS
+70 RDGFLVVVAC
-80 WVSLALVGAL
+80 WLSLVLVGAL
-90 PFLLLTQPEI
+90 PFLLLVEPDI
-100 SYVDAL
+100 SYVDAV
-106 FESMSG
+106 FESMSA

-117 ATILTNIDG
+117 ATILTKIDE

-152 IMPMLRIGGMQLYRA
+152 ILPMLRIGGMQLYRA
-167 ETPGPVKDSKLTPR
+167 ETPGPLKDSKLTPR
-181 ITGTAKALWLI
+181 ITETAKALWLI
-192 YLGITVMCALAYWLG
+192 YLGITVLCALAYWLG
-207 GMKLFDAI
+207 GMTLFDAV

-226 MSTHDAGFAWFDSP
+226 MSTHDAGFTWFNSP
-240 TLEVIA
+240 TLEIIA
-246 TFFMIVAGINFAIH
+246 TFFMVVAGINFAIH
-260 FTSWKRASAQPY
+260 FTSWKRASSQPY

-282 SLLLGFSVL
+282 SLLLGFAVL
-291 TTIALYL
+291 TTLALYL
-298 NGTYGSIAESARYAS
+298 NGTYPSITESARFAS

-319 MTTTGFSTTEFAIWP
+319 MTTTGFSSADFSIWP

-363 MLLYRQAI
+363 MLLYRQAS
-371 REIQRLIHPHAVIPV
+371 REIRRLIHPHAIIPV
-386 KIGGVKTSPT
+386 KIGGRKTSAN

-438 NLGPGLGEVSSNYA
+438 NLGPGLGDVSANYA
-452 SLNATAKLILS
+452 SLGSTAKVILS

-478 LFSPSFWRH
+478 LFSPEFWRN

>member
-1 MKHPRSATV
+1 MKHRRTATV
-10 QRILGFLIAGSS
+10 QRVLGFLIAASS
-22 LMMLPPA
+22 LMMVPPA
-29 LVSWWYQDGMARL
+29 LVSLWYDDGTAEV
-42 FLVSAVILLMAG
+42 FAVSAVILLMVG

-62 HVREELRL
+62 KVRDELRV
-70 RDGFLVVTVS
+70 RDGFLIVATC
-80 WVSLALVGAL
+80 WLALALVGAL
-90 PFLLLTQPEI
+90 PFLMLMTPEI

-117 ATILTNIDG
+117 ATILTNIDS
-126 LPRGILY
+126 LPRGLLY

-152 IMPMLRIGGMQLYRA
+152 ILPMLRIGGMQLYRA
-167 ETPGPVKDSKLTPR
+167 ETPGPMKDSKLTPR
-181 ITGTAKALWLI
+181 ITETAKALWLI
-192 YLGITVMCALAYWLG
+192 YLGITVVCVLAYWLG
-207 GMKLFDAI
+207 GMTIFDAV

-226 MSTHDAGFAWFDSP
+226 MSTHDEGFAWFNSP
-240 TLEVIA
+240 ELEIIA
-246 TFFMIVAGINFAIH
+246 TFFMVVAGINFAIH

-282 SLLLGFSVL
+282 SLLLGFAIL
-291 TTIALYL
+291 TTLALYMH
-298 NGTYGSIAESARYAS
+298 GTYGSISESARYAS
-313 FQVVSV
+313 FQVVSL
-319 MTTTGFSTTEFAIWP
+319 MTTTGFSTADFSLWP

-371 REIQRLIHPHAVIPV
+371 REIQRLVHPHAVIPV
-386 KIGGVKTSPT
+386 KIGGRKTSAS
-396 VMDAVWGFFFLY
+396 VMEAVWGFFFLY

-438 NLGPGLGEVSSNYA
+438 NLGPGLGEVSANYA
-452 SLNATAKLILS
+452 SLNSTAKLILS

-478 LFSPSFWRH
+478 LFSPTFWRD

>member
-1 MKHPRSATV
+1 MRHRRTATV
-10 QRILGFLIAGSS
+10 QRILGFLIAASS
-22 LMMLPPA
+22 MMMLPPA
-29 LVSWWYQDGMARL
+29 MVSWWYQDGTANL
-42 FLVSAVILLMAG
+42 FVISAVILFIAG
-54 MAIFLPVR
+54 AVIFLPVR
-62 HVREELRL
+62 HIREELRL
-70 RDGFLVVTVS
+70 RDGFIIVVVC
-80 WVSLALVGAL
+80 WLSLALVGAV
-90 PFLLLTQPEI
+90 PFLLLAQPEI
-100 SYVDAL
+100 SYVDAV

-117 ATILTNIDG
+117 ATILTNIED
-126 LPRGILY
+126 LPRGVLY

-152 IMPMLRIGGMQLYRA
+152 ILPMLRIGGMQLYRA
-167 ETPGPVKDSKLTPR
+167 ETPGPLKDSKLTPR
-181 ITGTAKALWLI
+181 ITETAKALWLI
-192 YLGITVMCALAYWLG
+192 YLGITVVCTLAYWLG
-207 GMKLFDAI
+207 GMTLFDAV

-226 MSTHDAGFAWFDSP
+226 MSTHDEGFAWFNSP
-240 TLEVIA
+240 TLEIIA
-246 TFFMIVAGINFAIH
+246 IFFMVVAGINFAIH

-272 FQDPELKVYA
+272 FHDPELKVYA
-282 SLLLGFSVL
+282 SLLLGFAIL
-291 TTIALYL
+291 TTLALYL
-298 NGTYGSIAESARYAS
+298 NGTYGSISESARYAS

-319 MTTTGFSTTEFAIWP
+319 MTTTGYHTANFSLWP

-386 KIGGVKTSPT
+386 KIGGRKTSAT

-408 VASFVMITI
+408 VSSFVMITI

-452 SLNATAKLILS
+452 SLNSTAKIILS

-478 LFSPSFWRH
+478 LFSPAFWRA